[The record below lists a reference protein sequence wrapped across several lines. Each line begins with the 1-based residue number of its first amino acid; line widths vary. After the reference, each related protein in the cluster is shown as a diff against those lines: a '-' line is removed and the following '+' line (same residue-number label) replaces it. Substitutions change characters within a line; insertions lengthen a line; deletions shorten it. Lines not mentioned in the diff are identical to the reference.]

1 MLTTWNGSWLDT
13 VNTHGNN
20 STSLNTNLPYGW
32 LIKQQSKAFPTQTPS
47 NSISERET
55 NMNIINQKDE
65 QRKRIHKAA
74 NTAAEYQAAWK
85 DFYAKPSH
93 KMAREVIT
101 KGEATLDQ
109 QNTTGLSMLNANSV
123 RHRILTV
130 QDWLEQTP
138 EPAAPQKAI
147 EKLYKRNPD
156 GSLVCG
162 LSSKCLLTSRPLQWR
177 R

>member
-1 MLTTWNGSWLDT
+1 
-13 VNTHGNN
+13 
-20 STSLNTNLPYGW
+20 
-32 LIKQQSKAFPTQTPS
+32 
-47 NSISERET
+47 
-55 NMNIINQKDE
+55 MNIINQKDE

-123 RHRILTV
+123 RHRILTA
-130 QDWLEQTP
+130 QDWLEKTP
-138 EPAAPQKAI
+138 EPAAPQRAT
-147 EKLYKRNPD
+147 EKLYKRNAD
-156 GSLVCG
+156 GSLVWVI
-162 LSSKCLLTSRPLQWR
+162 K
-177 R
+177 

>member
-1 MLTTWNGSWLDT
+1 
-13 VNTHGNN
+13 
-20 STSLNTNLPYGW
+20 
-32 LIKQQSKAFPTQTPS
+32 
-47 NSISERET
+47 
-55 NMNIINQKDE
+55 MNIINQKDE

-123 RHRILTV
+123 RHRILTA
-130 QDWLEQTP
+130 QDWLEKTP
-138 EPAAPQKAI
+138 EKEAQETIKGWVRKA
-147 EKLYKRNPD
+147 D
-156 GSLVCG
+156 GALDYVG
-162 LSSKCLLTSRPLQWR
+162 IRK
-177 R
+177 